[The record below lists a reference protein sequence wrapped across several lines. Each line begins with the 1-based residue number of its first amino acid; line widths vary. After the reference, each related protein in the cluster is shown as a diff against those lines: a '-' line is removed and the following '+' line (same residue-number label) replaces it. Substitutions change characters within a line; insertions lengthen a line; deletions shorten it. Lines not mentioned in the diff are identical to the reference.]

1 MHDDIVID
9 YGLQPDEP
17 QPAQQFE
24 LCAVADDESTVLHNA
39 FYRYKS
45 LLLIVNYTSA
55 TKTRL
60 MVCKGQCTH
69 GLEAHS
75 PDLRC

>member
-1 MHDDIVID
+1 VHDDIVID

-24 LCAVADDESTVLHNA
+24 LCAVADDESTVSHNA

-55 TKTRL
+55 NKDTAN
-60 MVCKGQCTH
+60 
-69 GLEAHS
+69 GLQGTVHAWIGGT
-75 PDLRC
+75 